1 LKQKEFITAVSKQTQ
16 LDEDRVGTLLE
27 ATCRIL
33 SEQLIHG
40 NSILIH
46 GFGTFEVKKRAER
59 ISVHPATGKRWLVPP
74 KIVPVFKPG
83 PTLKEKIKQLNIHE

>member
-16 LDEDRVGTLLE
+16 LDKDRVGTLLE